1 MQTLPQHSRG
11 SDSSLTVRA
20 YPSTAAFESQ
30 LVQHISTAANQ
41 SIVDRG
47 HFSFVVTGGNTMF
60 PIYKH
65 LRQIKTDWR
74 SWSIAWTDER
84 CLPKEHP
91 ERNSR
96 QAFETW
102 LSHVPIPKENI
113 FVIPAEL
120 GPVAGS
126 ECYSRSLAGM
136 EWFDLV
142 ILTLGQDGHVASIF
156 QTDETSQ
163 SGIDVVPVFDS
174 PKFPANRVSL
184 SLERLAKT
192 RELIL
197 LAVGKQKA
205 EALAN
210 LNNESTEP
218 ASQLA
223 KQCCVTVWS
232 SDIT

>member
-1 MQTLPQHSRG
+1 M
-11 SDSSLTVRA
+11 
-20 YPSTAAFESQ
+20 
-30 LVQHISTAANQ
+30 QHISTAANQ
-41 SIVDRG
+41 SIADHG
-47 HFSFVVTGGNTMF
+47 HFKIVVTGGNTMLS
-60 PIYKH
+60 IYKH

-84 CLPKEHP
+84 CLPKEHA

-102 LSHVPIPKENI
+102 LSHVPILKENI
-113 FVIPAEL
+113 LEIPAEL

-126 ECYSRSLAGM
+126 ECYSRSLAGVD
-136 EWFDLV
+136 WFDLV

-156 QTDETSQ
+156 QSDMKPPTGSA
-163 SGIDVVPVFDS
+163 VLPVFDA
-174 PKFPANRVSL
+174 PKFPSNRISL

-197 LAVGKQKA
+197 LAAGKHKA
-205 EALAN
+205 QALAN
-210 LNNESTEP
+210 LKNSGEGP
-218 ASQLA
+218 AAQLA

-232 SDIT
+232 SEIT

>member
-1 MQTLPQHSRG
+1 ML
-11 SDSSLTVRA
+11 
-20 YPSTAAFESQ
+20 
-30 LVQHISTAANQ
+30 
-41 SIVDRG
+41 SI
-47 HFSFVVTGGNTMF
+47 
-60 PIYKH
+60 YQY
-65 LRQIKTDWR
+65 LRQIETDWR

-84 CLPKEHP
+84 CLPIEHP

-96 QAFETW
+96 QAFVTW
-102 LSHVPIPKENI
+102 LSHVPIPKENV

-120 GPVAGS
+120 GPVSGS
-126 ECYSRSLAGM
+126 DCYAQLLAGVDR
-136 EWFDLV
+136 FDLV
-142 ILTLGQDGHVASIF
+142 ILSLGEDGHVASIF

-210 LNNESTEP
+210 LNNEGMGP

-223 KQCCVTVWS
+223 KQCCLSVWS